1 MATEGTA
8 KMYDRIKLL
17 GNAQDAGRPQL
28 GCTEKCCEDAR
39 RNTHL
44 SRMPV
49 SLGLHG
55 EQFGIVEATRCI
67 GDQISLMGNS
77 QISEVWLTHAHLG
90 HIEGLGQFGRES
102 FNSKNVKLRCSDSVV
117 DYVMKH
123 PIWKKL
129 IERGNLTFDKFK
141 SDTIVPIE
149 VPHRAQDF
157 DTHAILFKGKNN
169 NILFLPD
176 HDTWEKTLDFVEYNN
191 PKEWFSSL
199 EANII
204 LLDGTFWNSS
214 ELKGRIQADVPHP
227 TVSETLDL
235 IGERSANDPRVIFI
249 HLNHTNP
256 LHYPDSVEYQKLV
269 SLGWEVGEEGME
281 LNL

>member
-1 MATEGTA
+1 MVKEGTA
-8 KMYDRIKLL
+8 KMYDRITLL

-39 RNTHL
+39 RNTDL

-67 GDQISLMGNS
+67 GDQIALMNNS
-77 QISEVWLTHAHLG
+77 PISEVWLTHAHLG
-90 HIEGLGQFGRES
+90 HIEGLGQFGKES
-102 FNSKNVKLRCSDSVV
+102 LNSKNVKLRCSDSVV
-117 DYVMKH
+117 DYVLKH

-129 IERGNLTFDKFK
+129 IERGNLTFDKFE
-141 SDTIVPIE
+141 SDNIIPIE

-157 DTHAILFKGKNN
+157 DTHSILFKGKKN

-176 HDTWEKTLDFVEYNN
+176 HDTWEKTLDFVGYNS

-199 EANII
+199 DASII
-204 LLDGTFWNSS
+204 LLDGTFWNSN
-214 ELKGRIQADVPHP
+214 ELKGRVQAEVPHP
-227 TVSETLDL
+227 TVSETLDF
-235 IGERSANDPRVIFI
+235 IGERSENDPRVIFI

-256 LHYPDSVEYQKLV
+256 LHYPNSDEYQKV
-269 SLGWEVGEEGME
+269 TSLGWEVGEEGME

>member
-1 MATEGTA
+1 
-8 KMYDRIKLL
+8 MYDRIKLL

-55 EQFGIVEATRCI
+55 EQFGMVEATRCI

-102 FNSKNVKLRCSDSVV
+102 CNSKNVKLRCSESVAN
-117 DYVMKH
+117 YVMKH

-129 IERGNLTFDKFK
+129 IERGNLTFAKFK

-157 DTHAILFKGKNN
+157 DTHSILFKGKNN

-235 IGERSANDPRVIFI
+235 IGERSVNDPRVIFI

>member
-1 MATEGTA
+1 
-8 KMYDRIKLL
+8 MYDRVTLL

-28 GCTEKCCEDAR
+28 GCTQKCCEDAR
-39 RNTHL
+39 QNTAL

-67 GDQISLMGNS
+67 GDQIALMSNS

-90 HIEGLGQFGRES
+90 HIEGLGQFGKES
-102 FNSKNVKLRCSDSVV
+102 LNSKNVKLRCSDSVV
-117 DYVMKH
+117 DYVLKH

-129 IERGNLTFDKFK
+129 IERGNLTFDKFE
-141 SDTIVPIE
+141 SDNIIPIE

-157 DTHAILFKGKNN
+157 DTHSILFKGKKN

-176 HDTWEKTLDFVEYNN
+176 HDTWEKTLDFVGYNN

-199 EANII
+199 DASII
-204 LLDGTFWNSS
+204 LLDGTFWNSN
-214 ELKGRIQADVPHP
+214 ELRGRVQAEVPHP

-235 IGERSANDPRVIFI
+235 IGEKTENDPRVIFI

-256 LHYPDSVEYQKLV
+256 LHYPNSIEYQKV
-269 SLGWEVGEEGME
+269 SSLGWEVGEEGME
-281 LNL
+281 FNL

>member
-1 MATEGTA
+1 MAKKGTA
-8 KMYDRIKLL
+8 TMYDRITLL

-39 RNTHL
+39 RNTDL

-49 SLGLHG
+49 SLGLQG
-55 EQFGIVEATRCI
+55 EKFGIVEATRCI
-67 GDQISLMGNS
+67 GNQLSLLDNS
-77 QISEVWLTHAHLG
+77 QISELWLTHAHLG

-102 FNSKNVKLRCSDSVV
+102 LNSKNVKLRCSDSVV

-141 SDTIVPIE
+141 SDTIIPIE
-149 VPHRAQDF
+149 VPHRSQDF
-157 DTHAILFKGKNN
+157 YTHALLFKGSKNN
-169 NILFLPD
+169 VLFLPD
-176 HDTWEKTLDFVEYNN
+176 HDTWEETLEFVGYEN
-191 PKEWFSSL
+191 PREWFSSL
-199 EANII
+199 DANII
-204 LLDGTFWNSS
+204 LLDGTFWDSN

-227 TVSETLDL
+227 PVSETIDI
-235 IGERSANDPRVIFI
+235 IGRREDGDPRVIFI
-249 HLNHTNP
+249 HLNHINP
-256 LHYPDSVEYQKLV
+256 LHYPNSPEYQKL
-269 SLGWEVGEEGME
+269 SDLGWEVGEEGME

>member
-1 MATEGTA
+1 MAKKGTA
-8 KMYDRIKLL
+8 TMYDRITLL

-39 RNTHL
+39 RNTDL

-49 SLGLHG
+49 SLGLQG
-55 EQFGIVEATRCI
+55 EKFGIVEATRCI
-67 GDQISLMGNS
+67 GAQLSLLDNS
-77 QISEVWLTHAHLG
+77 QISELWLTHAHLG

-102 FNSKNVKLRCSDSVV
+102 LNSKNVKLRCSDSVV

-141 SDTIVPIE
+141 SDTIIPIE

-157 DTHAILFKGKNN
+157 DTHALLFKGSKNN
-169 NILFLPD
+169 VLFLPD
-176 HDTWEKTLDFVEYNN
+176 HDNWEETLEFVGYEN
-191 PKEWFSSL
+191 PREWFSSL
-199 EANII
+199 DANII
-204 LLDGTFWNSS
+204 LLDGTFWDSN

-227 TVSETLDL
+227 PVSETIDI
-235 IGERSANDPRVIFI
+235 IGRREDGDPRVIFI

-256 LHYPDSVEYQKLV
+256 LHYPNSPEYQKL
-269 SLGWEVGEEGME
+269 SDLGWEVGEEGME
-281 LNL
+281 FKL

>member
-1 MATEGTA
+1 MAKKGTA
-8 KMYDRIKLL
+8 TMYDRITLL

-39 RNTHL
+39 RNTDL

-49 SLGLHG
+49 SLGLQG
-55 EQFGIVEATRCI
+55 EKFGIVEATRCI
-67 GDQISLMGNS
+67 GNQLSLLDNS
-77 QISEVWLTHAHLG
+77 QISELWLTHAHLG

-102 FNSKNVKLRCSDSVV
+102 LNSKNVKLRCSDSVV

-141 SDTIVPIE
+141 SDTIIPIE

-157 DTHAILFKGKNN
+157 DTHALLFKGSKNN
-169 NILFLPD
+169 VLFLPD
-176 HDTWEKTLDFVEYNN
+176 HDNWEETLEFVGYEN
-191 PKEWFSSL
+191 PREWFSSL
-199 EANII
+199 DANII
-204 LLDGTFWNSS
+204 LLDGTFWDSN

-227 TVSETLDL
+227 PVSETLDL
-235 IGERSANDPRVIFI
+235 IGRREDGDPRVIFI

-256 LHYPDSVEYQKLV
+256 LHYPNSPEYHKL
-269 SLGWEVGEEGME
+269 SDLGWEVGEEGME
-281 LNL
+281 FKL

>member
-1 MATEGTA
+1 MVKKGTA
-8 KMYDRIKLL
+8 KMYDRITLL

-39 RNTHL
+39 RNTDL

-67 GDQISLMGNS
+67 GDQITLMGNLP
-77 QISEVWLTHAHLG
+77 ISEVWLTHAHLG

-199 EANII
+199 DANII
-204 LLDGTFWNSS
+204 LLDGTFWNSN

-227 TVSETLDL
+227 TVSETLDF
-235 IGERSANDPRVIFI
+235 IGERSENDPRVIFI

-256 LHYPDSVEYQKLV
+256 LHYPNSDEYQKV
-269 SLGWEVGEEGME
+269 TSLGWEVGEEGME

>member
-102 FNSKNVKLRCSDSVV
+102 FNSKNVKLRCSESVAN
-117 DYVMKH
+117 YVMKH

-269 SLGWEVGEEGME
+269 SLGWEVGEEGMV

>member
-102 FNSKNVKLRCSDSVV
+102 LNSKNVKLRCSDSVV